1 MIENLV
7 LPLVVKTY
15 LINIPVIWIG
25 VDPLPVESLLQ
36 FIDMPDSHRSPHY
49 LTHVRHQNINLWKQE
64 KNNYVTKQ
72 LTVKQDSVST
82 FVTPVTEDFLE
93 QEITQRVH

>member
-1 MIENLV
+1 MENVV
-7 LPLVVKTY
+7 LTQVVKTY

-36 FIDMPDSHRSPHY
+36 FIDMPDPHRSPHY

-64 KNNYVTKQ
+64 IKTLLQSSWNTPF
-72 LTVKQDSVST
+72 LKQDSVSH
-82 FVTPVTEDFLE
+82 LLH
-93 QEITQRVH
+93 QLQRTAWNKK